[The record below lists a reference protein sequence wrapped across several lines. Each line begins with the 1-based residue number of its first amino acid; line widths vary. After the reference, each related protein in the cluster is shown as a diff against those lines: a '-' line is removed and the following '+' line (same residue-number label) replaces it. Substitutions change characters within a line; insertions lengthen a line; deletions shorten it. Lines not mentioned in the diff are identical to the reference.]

1 MSNEI
6 VEVILET
13 ILDSINISEVKK
25 SNSIY
30 AQN

>member
-1 MSNEI
+1 MSNDI
-6 VEVILET
+6 VDVILKT
-13 ILDSINISEVKK
+13 ILDSIKISEVKK